1 MNAVLEEIGTKVGQ
15 EMQDISQRMD
25 FLHLLPTKAVPQS
38 IIEAG
43 EHDPPSKALANLL
56 HKIIC
61 LEKKEWDP
69 QWKIERNAR
78 YDSLREASFFFP
90 ILLCYIPPSFIVI
103 HTLSPSEVSFVEI
116 TNLPS
121 FLHLY
126 CQLHGL
132 SPASYFTM
140 MKGFW

>member
-1 MNAVLEEIGTKVGQ
+1 MTELFPAMNAVLEEIGTKVGQ

-61 LEKKEWDP
+61 LEKKRMRSSM
-69 QWKIERNAR
+69 KN
-78 YDSLREASFFFP
+78 REKCS
-90 ILLCYIPPSFIVI
+90 V
-103 HTLSPSEVSFVEI
+103 
-116 TNLPS
+116 
-121 FLHLY
+121 
-126 CQLHGL
+126 
-132 SPASYFTM
+132 
-140 MKGFW
+140 